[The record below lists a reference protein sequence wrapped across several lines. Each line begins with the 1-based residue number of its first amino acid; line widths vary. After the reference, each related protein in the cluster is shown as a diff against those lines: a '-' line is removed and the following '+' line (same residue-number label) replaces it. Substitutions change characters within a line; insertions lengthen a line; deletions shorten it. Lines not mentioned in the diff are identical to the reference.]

1 MWKTY
6 RLGDCSIYKRE
17 KVNSISPIRNVKC
30 LTKFLYQDIDNK
42 ESSRQD
48 RPLTDLEIKIAE
60 SIKKINLI
68 DLQGM

>member
-6 RLGDCSIYKRE
+6 RLGDCSKHPE

-30 LTKFLYQDIDNK
+30 LTKSLCQDIDNK
-42 ESSRQD
+42 ESSRQG
-48 RPLTDLEIKIAE
+48 RPLTDLEIKIAV

-68 DLQGM
+68 DLQGT